1 MHPPTKS
8 SNWFHKGNRNKP
20 LVYECAH
27 FLFAS
32 ATGQPQR
39 AKRLVL
45 QKSFLP
51 NRHWVE
57 VERRPKVSPLAEPQ
71 DSHPCGSAGQCF
83 AILIQSTRKT
93 REEQWLFLEVVVAT
107 SSLGTPRVLEIFLKI
122 RFSQTKLS
130 ASVSPRWRPVERA
143 HLISNMEQWMCS
155 RITQTHP
162 L

>member
-8 SNWFHKGNRNKP
+8 SNWIHKGNRNKP

-32 ATGQPQR
+32 ATFQHQR

-107 SSLGTPRVLEIFLKI
+107 SSLGTTCVLEIY
-122 RFSQTKLS
+122 FS
-130 ASVSPRWRPVERA
+130 
-143 HLISNMEQWMCS
+143 
-155 RITQTHP
+155 
-162 L
+162 